1 MGSAPPHLSIRPFT
15 VEQCARLGHERAMR
29 LYPSLSIAAPF
40 LILLGSCVG
49 PAQERARPAAPRP
62 IAPSPVT
69 TRPAPVATPA
79 PAHAPASVE
88 WQYRP
93 ATPGNWTYRAD
104 PAGSV
109 ALFGQNGADPQLTIR
124 CDRAARRIS
133 LIRAGTG
140 TGAMILRTS
149 YGATSWPTTPAP
161 AAAPQTLAVRAAS
174 DATLDQI
181 AYSRG
186 KFAIEATGLP
196 PLIVPAWAEMARVV
210 EDCRG

>member
-1 MGSAPPHLSIRPFT
+1 
-15 VEQCARLGHERAMR
+15 MR

-62 IAPSPVT
+62 AAPSPVT
-69 TRPAPVATPA
+69 TRPAPAPA
-79 PAHAPASVE
+79 PPPPPANVE

-109 ALFGQNGADPQLTIR
+109 AFFGQNGADPQLTIR

-161 AAAPQTLAVRAAS
+161 AAAPQTLAVRPAS

-186 KFAIEATGLP
+186 KFAIEAAGLP